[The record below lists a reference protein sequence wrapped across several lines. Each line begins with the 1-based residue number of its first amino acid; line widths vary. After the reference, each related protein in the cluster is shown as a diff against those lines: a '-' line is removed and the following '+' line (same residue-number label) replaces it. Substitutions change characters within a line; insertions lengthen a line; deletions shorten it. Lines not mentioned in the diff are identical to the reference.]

1 MQQVTGLNT
10 LIRNFLVIS
19 LIVTTNFSLAQPYE
33 KKVDFVPES
42 TTAFAAELL
51 SDYIQIP
58 SESGNEKEAA
68 QFLINKC
75 LQKGLNIRTLSD
87 SCGSINFAASIYP
100 LDLKKP
106 NIVFLNHIDAV
117 QAKNVSDWTYP
128 PYQGKIAN
136 NKVWGRGSFDNK
148 GLAITQLLAIEKFIQ
163 QARNYDLPYNITLL
177 CVSDEE
183 TGGFM
188 GSAIVAQGFKELF
201 TPAVVIG
208 EGGSGVDNIKF
219 FPNNKTFFGISVAEK
234 GFLWL
239 KLSCRINTD
248 GHASVVGNDYAIK
261 RLVAGLYKLSN
272 KRQPIRMSAETHK
285 MFKSIGENFGGLK
298 GFAIK
303 HINWYVFRPFLRH
316 QAKEN
321 PELESILCNK
331 ITISNLKENNTST
344 NQNAQEAIAMLDC
357 RYLPESNP
365 DEIVATVKKRLNDS
379 IIHIS
384 IVRKGALQYST
395 TPEFFFD
402 ELKNAIKQTFKS
414 AEVCPIM
421 FPASNDN
428 SYYRATGCPVYG
440 LNPMIVSSGQIKA
453 IHNANEYID
462 LDDIENGIDVFTN
475 FLQSV
480 QKSYRPTD
488 SASTTIQQQ
497 SDH

>member
-1 MQQVTGLNT
+1 M
-10 LIRNFLVIS
+10 
-19 LIVTTNFSLAQPYE
+19 
-33 KKVDFVPES
+33 PES
-42 TTAFAAELL
+42 TTTIAAEML

-58 SESGNEKEAA
+58 SESGNEKEAG
-68 QFLINKC
+68 QFLIDKC
-75 LQKGLNIRTLSD
+75 LQKGLNIQTISD
-87 SCGSINFAASIYP
+87 SSGSLNFAASIYP

-106 NIVFLNHIDAV
+106 NIIFLNHIDAV

-128 PYQGKIAN
+128 PYQGKITD

-148 GLAITQLLAIEKFIQ
+148 GLAITQLSAIEKFIQ

-183 TGGFM
+183 TGGLN
-188 GSAIVAQGFKELF
+188 GSAIVAKRFNESF

-208 EGGSGVDNIKF
+208 EGGSGVENIKF
-219 FPNNKTFFGISVAEK
+219 FPSHKTFFGISVAEK

-261 RLVAGLYKLSN
+261 RLVTGLYKLSN

-316 QAKEN
+316 QVKEN

-357 RYLPESNP
+357 RYLPESSP

-384 IVRKGALQYST
+384 IVRKGPLQYST

-402 ELKNAIKQTFKS
+402 ELKNAIKRTFKS
-414 AEVCPIM
+414 AEVSPVM

-428 SYYRATGCPVYG
+428 SYYRAAGCPVYG

-462 LDDIENGIDVFTN
+462 LDDIENGINVFTN

-480 QKSYRPTD
+480 QKSYTPTD
-488 SASTTIQQQ
+488 SVSTIIQQ
-497 SDH
+497 

>member
-1 MQQVTGLNT
+1 MRQVTGIKAF
-10 LIRNFLVIS
+10 IRNFLVIL
-19 LIVTTNFSLAQPYE
+19 LIVTTNFTLAQPYE
-33 KKVDFVPES
+33 KKADFVPES
-42 TTAFAAELL
+42 ATTLAAGLL

-58 SESGNEKEAA
+58 SESGNEKQAA
-68 QFLINKC
+68 QFLIQKC
-75 LQKGLNIRTLSD
+75 RQKGLNIHVLSD
-87 SCGSINFAASIYP
+87 SSGGINFAASIYS

-106 NIVFLNHIDAV
+106 NIIFLNHIDVV
-117 QAKNVSDWTYP
+117 QANNLADWTYP
-128 PYQGKIAN
+128 PYQGIIAE

-148 GLAITQLLAIEKFIQ
+148 GLAITQLSAIEIFFQ

-183 TGGFM
+183 TGGLN
-188 GSAIVAQGFKELF
+188 GSAIVAKRFKEIF

-208 EGGSGVDNIKF
+208 EGGSGVENIKF
-219 FPNNKTFFGISVAEK
+219 FPNHKTFFGISVAEK
-234 GFLWL
+234 GLLWL
-239 KLSCRINTD
+239 RLSCRINTD

-261 RLVAGLYKLSN
+261 RLVAGLYKISN
-272 KRQPIRMSAETHK
+272 KRQPIQMSEETRK
-285 MFKSIGENFGGLK
+285 MFKSIGANFGGIK

-316 QAKEN
+316 QVKEN

-331 ITISNLKENNTST
+331 ITISNLKENITNT

-357 RYLPESNP
+357 RYLPESSP
-365 DEIVATVKKRLNDS
+365 DEIVETVKKMLNDS
-379 IIHIS
+379 IITIS
-384 IVRKGALQYST
+384 IVRKGPPQYTT

-402 ELKNAIKQTFKS
+402 ELKRAIKRTFKY
-414 AEVCPIM
+414 AEVSPIM

-440 LNPMIVSSGQIKA
+440 LNPMIVSSEQIKA

-462 LDDIENGIDVFTN
+462 LDDIENGIKVFTN

-480 QKSYRPTD
+480 QKLYTSTD
-488 SASTTIQQQ
+488 SVSTTIQ
-497 SDH
+497 H

>member
-1 MQQVTGLNT
+1 MWHVTRIKTIIQNL
-10 LIRNFLVIS
+10 LLIS
-19 LIVTTNFSLAQPYE
+19 LIVTTNFTSAQPFE
-33 KKVDFVPES
+33 KKTDFVPES
-42 TTAFAAELL
+42 TTTIAAEML

-58 SESGNEKEAA
+58 SESGNEKEAG
-68 QFLINKC
+68 QFLIDKC
-75 LQKGLNIRTLSD
+75 LQKGLNIQTISD
-87 SCGSINFAASIYP
+87 SSGSLNFAASIYP

-106 NIVFLNHIDAV
+106 NIIFLNHIDAV

-128 PYQGKIAN
+128 PYQGKITD

-148 GLAITQLLAIEKFIQ
+148 GLAITQLSAIEKFIQ

-183 TGGFM
+183 TGGLN
-188 GSAIVAQGFKELF
+188 GSAIVAKRFKESF

-208 EGGSGVDNIKF
+208 EGGSGVENIKF
-219 FPNNKTFFGISVAEK
+219 FPSHKTFFGISVAEK

-261 RLVAGLYKLSN
+261 RLVTGLYKLSN

-316 QAKEN
+316 QVKEN

-357 RYLPESNP
+357 RYLPESSP

-384 IVRKGALQYST
+384 IVRKGPLQYST

-402 ELKNAIKQTFKS
+402 ELKNAIKRTFKS
-414 AEVCPIM
+414 AEVSPVM

-428 SYYRATGCPVYG
+428 SYYRAAGCPVYG

-462 LDDIENGIDVFTN
+462 LDDIENGINVFTN

-480 QKSYRPTD
+480 QKSYTPTD
-488 SASTTIQQQ
+488 SVSTTIQQ
-497 SDH
+497 